1 MLGVYYALFKE
12 LLKLSSNGNS
22 TIYSA
27 GGMLFPKPLTSEEEN
42 YYVEKYA
49 EGDESAKDI
58 LVERNLRLVAHIAKK
73 YISPNASG
81 DDLISIGTIGLIK
94 AVGSFKADKGIKL
107 GTYAVRCIE
116 NEILMFMRSGKKYQN
131 EVSLHDPVGT
141 DKEGNEILLEDI
153 LSLDDTEMLDEIDAS
168 FKSELLSRCVKRY
181 LTSKERQIIV
191 LRYGLSNGREL
202 TQREVGRLLG
212 ISRSYVSRIEKK
224 ALEKLGKVM
233 V

>member
-1 MLGVYYALFKE
+1 M
-12 LLKLSSNGNS
+12 SSNGNS
-22 TIYSA
+22 SIYSA
-27 GGMLFPKPLTSEEEN
+27 GGMLFPKPLTAEEEN

-49 EGDESAKDI
+49 EGDENAKDI

-73 YISPNASG
+73 YISPNATG

-116 NEILMFMRSGKKYQN
+116 NEILMYMRSGKKYQN

-141 DKEGNEILLEDI
+141 DKEGNEILLEDV
-153 LSLDDTEMLDEIDAS
+153 LSLDESEMIDEIDAN
-168 FKSELLSRCVKRY
+168 FRSELLAKSVDKY
-181 LTSKERQIIV
+181 LSAREKQIIK
-191 LRYGLSNGREL
+191 LRYGLVSGNEL
-202 TQREVGRLLG
+202 TQREVGKLLG

-224 ALEKLGKVM
+224 ALEKLGKVLY
-233 V
+233 

>member
-1 MLGVYYALFKE
+1 M
-12 LLKLSSNGNS
+12 SSNGNA

-27 GGMLFPKPLTSEEEN
+27 GGMLFPKPLTAEEEN

-73 YISPNASG
+73 YISPNATG

-116 NEILMFMRSGKKYQN
+116 NEILMYMRAGKKYQN

-141 DKEGNEILLEDI
+141 DKEGNEILLEDV
-153 LSLDDTEMLDEIDAS
+153 LSLDDTEMLDEIDAN
-168 FKSELLSRCVKRY
+168 FKSDLLSKCVEKY
-181 LTSKERQIIV
+181 LSAREKQIIK
-191 LRYGLSNGREL
+191 LRYGLCGGNEL
-202 TQREVGRLLG
+202 TQREVGKLLG

-224 ALEKLGKVM
+224 ALEKLGKVLG
-233 V
+233 

>member
-1 MLGVYYALFKE
+1 
-12 LLKLSSNGNS
+12 
-22 TIYSA
+22 
-27 GGMLFPKPLTSEEEN
+27 MLFPKPLTAEEEN

-73 YISPNASG
+73 YISPNATG

-116 NEILMFMRSGKKYQN
+116 NEILMYMRAGKKYQN

-141 DKEGNEILLEDI
+141 DKEGNEILLEDV
-153 LSLDDTEMLDEIDAS
+153 LSLDESEMIDEIDAN
-168 FKSELLSRCVKRY
+168 FRSELLAKSVDKY
-181 LTSKERQIIV
+181 LSAREKQIIK
-191 LRYGLSNGREL
+191 LRYGLIDGNEL
-202 TQREVGRLLG
+202 TQRDVGKLLG

-224 ALEKLGKVM
+224 ALEKLGKVLY
-233 V
+233 

>member
-1 MLGVYYALFKE
+1 M
-12 LLKLSSNGNS
+12 SSNGNS
-22 TIYSA
+22 SIYSA
-27 GGMLFPKPLTSEEEN
+27 GGMLFPKPLTAEEEN

-73 YISPNASG
+73 YISPNATG

-116 NEILMFMRSGKKYQN
+116 NEILMYMRAGKKYQN

-141 DKEGNEILLEDI
+141 DKEGNEILLEDV
-153 LSLDDTEMLDEIDAS
+153 LSLDESEMIDEIDAN
-168 FKSELLSRCVKRY
+168 FRSELLAKSVDKY
-181 LTSKERQIIV
+181 LSAREKQIIK
-191 LRYGLSNGREL
+191 LRYGLVRGNEL
-202 TQREVGRLLG
+202 TQREVGKLLG

-224 ALEKLGKVM
+224 ALEKLGKVLY
-233 V
+233 

>member
-1 MLGVYYALFKE
+1 M
-12 LLKLSSNGNS
+12 SSNGNS
-22 TIYSA
+22 SIYSA
-27 GGMLFPKPLTSEEEN
+27 GGMLFPKPLTAEEEN

-49 EGDESAKDI
+49 EGDENAKDI

-73 YISPNASG
+73 YISPNATG

-116 NEILMFMRSGKKYQN
+116 NEILMYMRAGKKYQN

-141 DKEGNEILLEDI
+141 DKEGNEILLEDV
-153 LSLDDTEMLDEIDAS
+153 LSLDESEMIDEIDAN
-168 FKSELLSRCVKRY
+168 FRSELLAKSVDKY
-181 LTSKERQIIV
+181 LSAREKQIIK
-191 LRYGLSNGREL
+191 LRYGLVSGNEL
-202 TQREVGRLLG
+202 TQREVGKLLG

-224 ALEKLGKVM
+224 ALEKLGKVLY
-233 V
+233 

>member
-1 MLGVYYALFKE
+1 M
-12 LLKLSSNGNS
+12 SSNGNS
-22 TIYSA
+22 SIYSA
-27 GGMLFPKPLTSEEEN
+27 GGMLFPKPLTAEEEN

-73 YISPNASG
+73 YISPNATG

-116 NEILMFMRSGKKYQN
+116 NEILMYMRAGKKYQN

-141 DKEGNEILLEDI
+141 DKEGNEILLEDV
-153 LSLDDTEMLDEIDAS
+153 LSLDESEMIDEIDAN
-168 FKSELLSRCVKRY
+168 FRSELLAKSVDKY
-181 LTSKERQIIV
+181 LSAREKQIIK
-191 LRYGLSNGREL
+191 LRYGLVSGNEL
-202 TQREVGRLLG
+202 TQREVGKLLG

-224 ALEKLGKVM
+224 ALEKLGKVLY
-233 V
+233 

>member
-1 MLGVYYALFKE
+1 M
-12 LLKLSSNGNS
+12 SSNGNS

-27 GGMLFPKPLTSEEEN
+27 GGMLFPKPLTAEEEN

-73 YISPNASG
+73 YISPNATG

-116 NEILMFMRSGKKYQN
+116 NEILMYMRAGKKYQN

-141 DKEGNEILLEDI
+141 DKEGNEILLEDV
-153 LSLDDTEMLDEIDAS
+153 LSLDESEMIDEIDAN
-168 FKSELLSRCVKRY
+168 FRSELLAKSVDKY
-181 LTSKERQIIV
+181 LSAREKQIIK
-191 LRYGLSNGREL
+191 LRYGLIDGNEL
-202 TQREVGRLLG
+202 TQRDVGKLLG

-224 ALEKLGKVM
+224 ALEKLGKVLY
-233 V
+233 

>member
-1 MLGVYYALFKE
+1 M
-12 LLKLSSNGNS
+12 SSNGNS
-22 TIYSA
+22 SIYSA
-27 GGMLFPKPLTSEEEN
+27 GGMLFPKPLTAEEEN

-49 EGDESAKDI
+49 EGDENAKDI

-73 YISPNASG
+73 YISPNATG

-116 NEILMFMRSGKKYQN
+116 NEILMYMRAGKKYQN

-141 DKEGNEILLEDI
+141 DKEGNEILLEDV
-153 LSLDDTEMLDEIDAS
+153 LSLDESEMIDEIDAN
-168 FKSELLSRCVKRY
+168 FRSELLAKSVDKY
-181 LTSKERQIIV
+181 LSAREKQIIK
-191 LRYGLSNGREL
+191 LRYGLVSGNEL
-202 TQREVGRLLG
+202 TQREVGKLLG

-224 ALEKLGKVM
+224 ALEKLGKVLS
-233 V
+233 